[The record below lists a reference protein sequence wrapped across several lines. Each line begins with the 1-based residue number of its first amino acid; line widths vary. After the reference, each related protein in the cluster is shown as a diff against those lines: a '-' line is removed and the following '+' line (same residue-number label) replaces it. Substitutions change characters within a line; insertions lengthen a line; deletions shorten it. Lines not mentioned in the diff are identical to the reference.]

1 MRGIRRHLT
10 GPAPSSWQHLQY
22 AIDVFPAPAPAANKW
37 DTIVISCTGFFASIS
52 FIDSRGLGSVVM
64 PLLDQLNVIAVQL
77 GPMLESMDDIEGPRQ
92 FLEVRRMADPN
103 PPPLYHST
111 SPGTSSSTAA
121 RSPWANPKRLSYA
134 TSPSSERLATE
145 TSVSTSG
152 VSP

>member
-92 FLEVRRMADPN
+92 FLEVRRMARPESPAPIPFNLTGDLVIDGRTE
-103 PPPLYHST
+103 PL
-111 SPGTSSSTAA
+111 GE
-121 RSPWANPKRLSYA
+121 
-134 TSPSSERLATE
+134 SEE
-145 TSVSTSG
+145 TLIRDFTFI
-152 VSP
+152 